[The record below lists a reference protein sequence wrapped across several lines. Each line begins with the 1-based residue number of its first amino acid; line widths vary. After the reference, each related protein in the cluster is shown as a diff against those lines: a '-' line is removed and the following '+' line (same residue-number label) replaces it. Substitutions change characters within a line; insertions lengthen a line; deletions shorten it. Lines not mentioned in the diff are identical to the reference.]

1 MSADSHIPPPTP
13 PPQVPPTPPLA
24 DTGHVWREQKEA
36 EHKAIFNSQNL
47 PMAILAG
54 VVAGVIGAVIW
65 AVISAVTN
73 YQIGF
78 MAIGVGL
85 LVGVAVLHFGRGI
98 TPLYGVVGA
107 VCALFGCVLGNVL
120 TACYFIGD
128 SEGLETLTVL
138 NSIVGSGG
146 LIPLITETFQG
157 MDLLFYAIAIFEAYR
172 RSFRT
177 LIA

>member
-1 MSADSHIPPPTP
+1 MSSESHIPPPTP
-13 PPQVPPTPPLA
+13 PPEVPPTPPLA
-24 DTGHVWREQKEA
+24 DTGHVWREQKQA
-36 EHKAIFNSQNL
+36 EHNAIFNAQNL

-54 VVAGVIGAVIW
+54 VVAALIGAILW
-65 AVISAVTN
+65 AVISAATN

-85 LVGVAVLHFGRGI
+85 LVGVAVLHFGKGI

-107 VCALFGCVLGNVL
+107 VCALFGCLLGNVL
-120 TACYFIGD
+120 TACYFIGEPQGVD
-128 SEGLETLTVL
+128 TLTVL
-138 NSIVGSGG
+138 NSVLGAGQI
-146 LIPLITETFQG
+146 IPLITDTFQG

-177 LIA
+177 LIG